1 MATVQVPGVGT
12 VTFADDMPQSEV
24 MKAIQGYQSENPAPT
39 PSTLGGGAA
48 TGVYPQMTGRRQVQ
62 DTERAKN
69 IPQALLE
76 AGAAGVGSIP
86 AAIMQMVGSDTGNKM
101 VNAVKQH
108 ASDISYPAVAELGSG
123 VGQAA
128 GAAFPV
134 GKAMQLASK
143 IPAIGASEL
152 VRGGIGGL
160 TAGMLTPT
168 KDTNNYSDFVGE
180 KLGQLPAA
188 SLSGAITNKMSQML
202 MNPKVSAD
210 VKKLMDLGM
219 TKFTPGQL
227 MSDTSFLGIPVG
239 KALQVAEKSAT
250 SVPFLGDIVG
260 NGLRTS
266 FKDFNKVM
274 ANKALEPLGIK
285 VPANIKEGEETN
297 KFMQDAISDAYN
309 TARSGAMFRANH
321 IDSNGRDV
329 AGRLEDLADN
339 VRPVTGSNAREFDK
353 IVKSDVIDPIKNGA
367 FRLVSGDTFRQL
379 EENLGQLA
387 QESQNTALSSAYR
400 SMLAGLRKELALQN
414 PHVAQHLSNTH
425 EVFKNANILTNA
437 SGRRANIEGIFSPEQ
452 FSSAVKASA
461 GNKATASG
469 MGRFMDEANA
479 ATNVLGNSVPNSGTA
494 GRAMIGAGL
503 LGGATAAPVIGPLAA
518 KSLAAGAAYS
528 PLGMKVLTN
537 LATKRPQMM
546 KNMQPAVSTGLSS
559 LAGTQG
565 AASQSPQPD
574 VDAELPQ

>member
-1 MATVQVPGVGT
+1 MATVQVQGVGN

-24 MKAIQGYQSENPAPT
+24 MKAIQGYQATNPAPT
-39 PSTLGGGAA
+39 PPTMGGGAA
-48 TGVYPQMTGRRQVQ
+48 TGVYPQMTGRRAEQ
-62 DTERAKN
+62 DPERAKN

-76 AGAAGVGSIP
+76 SGAAGVGSIP
-86 AAIMQMVGSDTGNKM
+86 AAIMQIMGSDVGNKM
-101 VNAVKQH
+101 VNKVKQH
-108 ASDISYPAVAELGSG
+108 ASDISYPAVSELGSG
-123 VGQAA
+123 IGQAA
-128 GAAFPV
+128 GVAFPV
-134 GKAMQLASK
+134 SKAMQLASK
-143 IPAIGASEL
+143 IPALGASEL

-168 KDTNNYSDFVGE
+168 KDTNNYSDFISE

-219 TKFTPGQL
+219 SKFTPGQL

-239 KALQVAEKSAT
+239 KGLQTAEKSAT
-250 SVPFLGDIVG
+250 SVPFLGDIFG

-266 FKDFNKVM
+266 FKDFNKAM

-297 KFMQDAISDAYN
+297 KFMQDAIGDAYD
-309 TARSGAMFRANH
+309 TARNSAMFRANH

-329 AGRLEDLADN
+329 AGRLEDLADK
-339 VRPVTGSNAREFDK
+339 VRPMTGSNAKEFDK
-353 IVKSDVIDPIKNGA
+353 IVKSDLIDPIKNGA

-379 EENLGQLA
+379 EENLGQKA

-400 SMLAGLRKELALQN
+400 SMLAGLRQELAIQN

-437 SGRRANIEGIFSPEQ
+437 SGRRANIEGIFNPEQ

-479 ATNVLGNSVPNSGTA
+479 ASNVLGNSVPNSGTA
-494 GRAMIGAGL
+494 GRAMWGAGI
-503 LGGATAAPVIGPLAA
+503 LGGASVAPLVGPLAA
-518 KSLAAGAAYS
+518 KGLLAGAAYS

-537 LATKRPQMM
+537 MATKRPQMM

>member
-24 MKAIQGYQSENPAPT
+24 MKAIQGYQAANPA

-48 TGVYPQMTGRRQVQ
+48 TGVFPQMTGRRSQQ
-62 DTERAKN
+62 DSERAKN

-134 GKAMQLASK
+134 AKAMQMASK

-168 KDTNNYSDFVGE
+168 KDTNNYSDFVSE

-239 KALQVAEKSAT
+239 KGLQTAEKSAT

-274 ANKALEPLGIK
+274 ANKAL
-285 VPANIKEGEETN
+285 EETN

-329 AGRLEDLADN
+329 AGRLEDLADK

-387 QESQNTALSSAYR
+387 QESQNTALSSAYI

-437 SGRRANIEGIFSPEQ
+437 SGRRANVEGIFNPEQ

-503 LGGATAAPVIGPLAA
+503 LGGATAAPMIGPIAA

-537 LATKRPQMM
+537 MATKRPQMM
-546 KNMQPAVSTGLSS
+546 KNMQPSVSTGLSS